1 MARKSILDGGASQ
14 TYSACHGPNCE
25 APARKAVMLTQID
38 EHGSNVNVV
47 PLCKNCETKAHKNA
61 ATRGLAAPRS
71 TRLTKKVAQDIRDDE
86 SVTGKSKPINP
97 HKANRERL
105 QGKRPVNSSR
115 PHLVGQAPE
124 SMTKAHTIKINQLDP
139 ERAMPISAVDSDT
152 PIGRAYRDRHT
163 EVANR
168 RRTPKERTEIV
179 NQAIKGIYEGKYE

>member
-1 MARKSILDGGASQ
+1 MARKSILNGGASQ
-14 TYSACHGPNCE
+14 TYSSCHGTGCE
-25 APARKAVMLTQID
+25 APARKAVVLTSLD
-38 EHGSNVNVV
+38 ENGSQANVV

-61 ATRGLAAPRS
+61 ETRGLATPVS
-71 TRLTKKVAQDIRDDE
+71 KRLTKKIAQSLRAVDGDTRA
-86 SVTGKSKPINP
+86 INP

-139 ERAMPISAVDSDT
+139 ERAMPINAVDSDT